1 MAVNKV
7 TSMRVDEIF
16 DLVGKAKSRKDKLEV
31 FKKYNNRAVR
41 DVLKGAFDDSVEFN
55 LPKGSPP
62 YTPGSEVS
70 YPSSLMKQTK
80 KFHYFVRRSDTRIA
94 QAKVEM
100 IFIKI
105 LESIHPKEAEILI
118 WMKDK
123 DLNGKYGGL
132 TKKLV
137 QDAFPGLISQ

>member
-1 MAVNKV
+1 MSVNKV
-7 TSMRVDEIF
+7 TGMRVDEIF
-16 DLVGKAKSRKDKLEV
+16 DLVDKAKSRKDKIEV
-31 FKKYNNRAVR
+31 LKKYNNRAIR
-41 DVLKGAFDDSVEFN
+41 DVLKGAFDSSIEFN
-55 LPKGSPP
+55 LPEGAPP
-62 YTPGSEVS
+62 YTPGSEIS

-80 KFHYFVRRSDTRIA
+80 KFHYFVRKADTRVA

-105 LESIHPKEAEILI
+105 LESIHPKEAEILVL
-118 WMKDK
+118 MKDK
-123 DLNGKYGGL
+123 NLDGKYKGL

>member
-7 TSMRVDEIF
+7 TGMRVDEIF
-16 DLVGKAKSRKDKLEV
+16 DLVDKAKSRKDKIEV
-31 FKKYNNRAVR
+31 LKKYNNRAIR
-41 DVLKGAFDDSVEFN
+41 DVLKGAFDSSIEFN
-55 LPKGSPP
+55 LPEGAPP
-62 YTPGSEVS
+62 YTPGSEIS

-80 KFHYFVRRSDTRIA
+80 KFHYFVRKADTRVA

-105 LESIHPKEAEILI
+105 LESIHPKEAEILVL
-118 WMKDK
+118 MKDK
-123 DLNGKYGGL
+123 NLDGKYKGL

-137 QDAFPGLISQ
+137 QDVFPGLISQ